1 MNTRI
6 SYAEF
11 GRTGADTLKAL
22 AAVSK
27 SALDRGLDKALSEL
41 IKLRVSQINGCAFC
55 IAYHLKVLRGL
66 NFDQAKLDTVAAW
79 REAALFSDGEQA
91 ALAWAE
97 ELSLMAGATPRDET
111 KAALAAHFTPDQII
125 GLNIT
130 IASINGWNRL
140 AVSMGFIPADVG

>member
-1 MNTRI
+1 MNDRI

-11 GRTGADTLKAL
+11 GQTGADTLKAL

-27 SALDRGLDKALSEL
+27 SALDRGLDKAISEL
-41 IKLRVSQINGCAFC
+41 VKLRVSQINGCAFC

-66 NFDQAKLDTVAAW
+66 NFDQTKLDTVVAW
-79 REAALFSDGEQA
+79 REAALFNDAEQA

-97 ELSLMAGATPRDET
+97 ELTLMAGATPRDET
-111 KAALAAHFTPDQII
+111 KAALGVHFTPDQII

-130 IASINGWNRL
+130 VASINAYNRL
-140 AVSMGFIPADVG
+140 AVSMGFTPADVG